1 MLLKVVLCG
10 KINELIM
17 MLMDEL
23 FYMVELRKYMVST
36 ITQLLISKDE
46 HTTLNGRVESTFCL
60 V

>member
-1 MLLKVVLCG
+1 MRKATQVPR
-10 KINELIM
+10 M

-46 HTTLNGRVESTFCL
+46 HTVLNGRVESTFCL

>member
-1 MLLKVVLCG
+1 MKKATQVPR
-10 KINELIM
+10 M